1 MKTNKQLLIDKII
14 EIFKED
20 FKGMTSDNKTL
31 IVKIRNK
38 AIEVNDYNEMELDE
52 LMNAI
57 EEKINDENN

>member
-1 MKTNKQLLIDKII
+1 MKTNKQILIDKII
-14 EIFKED
+14 ETFKED
-20 FKGMTSDNKTL
+20 FKGMTSRNKTL

-38 AIEVNDYNEMELDE
+38 TIEVNDYNEMELDE

>member
-14 EIFKED
+14 ETFKED

-38 AIEVNDYNEMELDE
+38 TIEVNDYNEMELDE
-52 LMNAI
+52 FMNAI

>member
-14 EIFKED
+14 ETFKED

-38 AIEVNDYNEMELDE
+38 TIEVNDYNEMELDE

-57 EEKINDENN
+57 EDKINDENN

>member
-14 EIFKED
+14 ETFKED

-38 AIEVNDYNEMELDE
+38 TIEVNDYNEMELDE

>member
-1 MKTNKQLLIDKII
+1 MKINEQLLVEKII
-14 EIFKED
+14 ETFKED

-38 AIEVNDYNEMELDE
+38 TIEVNDYNEMELDE

>member
-14 EIFKED
+14 ETFKED

-38 AIEVNDYNEMELDE
+38 TIEVNDYNEMELDE

-57 EEKINDENN
+57 EEKINDENS